1 MLTAFS
7 KFKNAKTFY
16 RQEELKELCMKVQ
29 YHTYTCVLVH
39 PPPPLCPDS
48 CSHTNCLRC
57 RSWPWPVS

>member
-39 PPPPLCPDS
+39 PPPPPLP
-48 CSHTNCLRC
+48 
-57 RSWPWPVS
+57 